1 MSKPNPF
8 KDRKERKNAD
18 KSGEDKG
25 SGTGTAVV
33 PGQATSLPAVP
44 STFSS
49 DSGSGQSVI
58 TFAQGRAEKMLTFAD
73 LPEPVETPD
82 AAGDLSQEEE
92 EILALCMQAFKQFEN
107 AWWVTA
113 KGLANVNS
121 RRLYR
126 KTHPTFEAF
135 AQDVFNKSRPLAY
148 EEMAAYPIGELLS
161 ARADKA
167 FEENSN
173 DVSAR
178 ADIPVIGKKAAGA
191 LNTITKDYGAEVSVA
206 VHETIKDA
214 TTGKSVPVKTITG
227 IVQQLPRKDEKELTP
242 EELTTL
248 ARELAAQAPNGS
260 GSTTQQGTAENDTTP
275 SEAQALDAL
284 RAAVSE
290 LESAHRALS
299 PAKIKR
305 ALEEDADKAVAILKD
320 AKTAAD
326 KASKRAEAF
335 LLK

>member
-8 KDRKERKNAD
+8 KDRKDRKNAD
-18 KSGEDKG
+18 KSGKDTAG
-25 SGTGTAVV
+25 GTGTVTV
-33 PGQATSLPAVP
+33 PGQAGALPTVP
-44 STFSS
+44 STLS
-49 DSGSGQSVI
+49 SGSGDGPAVG

-73 LPEPVETPD
+73 LPDPVETPD

-92 EILALCMQAFKQFEN
+92 GILALCMQAFKQFEN

-113 KGLANVNS
+113 KGLANVNA
-121 RRLYR
+121 RKLYR

-178 ADIPVIGKKAAGA
+178 ADVPVIGKKAAGA
-191 LNTITKDYGAEVSVA
+191 LNTITKDYGPEVSVA

-227 IVQQLPRKDEKELTP
+227 IVQQLPRKEEKELTE
-242 EELTTL
+242 EELTAL
-248 ARELAAQAPNGS
+248 ARELAAQQVNAS
-260 GSTTQQGTAENDTTP
+260 DSTDQHRKAEKDTARSETP
-275 SEAQALDAL
+275 ALDAL
-284 RAAVSE
+284 RAAVNE
-290 LESAHRALS
+290 LESAHRALT
-299 PAKIKR
+299 PAKIKK
-305 ALEEDADKAVAILKD
+305 ALGEDPDEAAAILAA
-320 AKTAAD
+320 AKTAAA

-335 LLK
+335 VPE